1 MKGKLQTG
9 MEFFLLPSSSATYAA
24 SAFAVLLF
32 LYSLLWIST
41 SFRKK
46 SVGQKIAA
54 PEAAGAW
61 PVIGHLHLLGGSQL
75 PHRKLG
81 NMADKHGPIFT
92 IKLGMHRTLVVSN
105 PAMARECLTT
115 HDKVFASRS
124 RAVGV
129 EHMAY
134 NYAMFGFAP
143 YGPYWRHVRKIAV
156 THLLSSHR
164 LETLKHV
171 FESQV
176 KAAVNDIYRR
186 WSGASGGGGGSNAVL
201 VDMNEWF
208 GDINLKVILRVVIG
222 ERCLE
227 DSSAADHR
235 FRRALEEFFRLMG
248 LFVVGDAVPFL
259 RWLDVGGY
267 EREMKRTA
275 LELDRVMEEC
285 LEEHKEKRPVSAED
299 GVDFM
304 GVMLSVLERDDA
316 VSRLSD
322 YGVDTVNKSTCLALV
337 LGGSDTST
345 VTLEWA
351 LCLLLNNPHTLK
363 KAQQELDA
371 QVGRQQQL
379 QGTHIKH
386 LVYIQAIIKETL
398 RLYPAAPLGAPHE
411 SIEDCTVGDHH
422 VPVGTRLVV
431 NLWKVHR
438 DPQVWP
444 NPDEFR
450 PERFLTTHKD
460 VDLKGQHFEL
470 IPFGSG
476 RRMCP
481 GVSFAL
487 QVMHFTL
494 ANLLHGFEIATPD
507 GGPVDMGERFGQTIA
522 KVTPLE
528 VLLSPRLPSHLYV

>member
-1 MKGKLQTG
+1 
-9 MEFFLLPSSSATYAA
+9 MEFFFLPYSSATYAA

-41 SFRKK
+41 SFLKK
-46 SVGQKIAA
+46 SVGQKLAA

-61 PVIGHLHLLGGSQL
+61 PVIGHLHLLRESQL

-92 IKLGMHRTLVVSN
+92 IKLGMHRALVVSN

-115 HDKVFASRS
+115 HDKVFASRT
-124 RAVGV
+124 RAVGA
-129 EHMAY
+129 EHMGY
-134 NYAMFGFAP
+134 NYAMFALAP
-143 YGPYWRHVRKIAV
+143 YGPYWRHVRKIAK
-156 THLLSSHR
+156 THLLSSHL

-171 FESQV
+171 PESQV

-186 WSGASGGGGGSNAVL
+186 WSGASGSGGGGSNAVL
-201 VDMNEWF
+201 VEMSKWF
-208 GDINLKVILRVVIG
+208 GDINLKVILRMVIG

-227 DSSAADHR
+227 DGGTADDR
-235 FRRALEEFFRLMG
+235 FRMALKEFFRLMG
-248 LFVVGDAVPFL
+248 SFVVGDAIPFL

-267 EREMKRTA
+267 EKEMKRTA
-275 LELDRVMEEC
+275 AELDRVMEEW
-285 LEEHKEKRPVSAED
+285 LEERKGKRPVSAED
-299 GVDFM
+299 GDDFM
-304 GVMLSVLERDDA
+304 GVMLSVLERDEA
-316 VSRLSD
+316 LSRLSD
-322 YGVDTVNKSTCLALV
+322 YGVDTVNKSTCLTLV
-337 LGGSDTST
+337 LGAFDTTT
-345 VTLEWA
+345 VTLVWA
-351 LCLLLNNPHTLK
+351 LCLLLNNPHTLM

-371 QVGRQQQL
+371 QVGTQQPL
-379 QGTHIKH
+379 QETHMKH

-398 RLYPAAPLGAPHE
+398 RLYPAGPLGAPHE
-411 SIEDCTVGDHH
+411 SIEDCIVGDHH
-422 VPVGTRLVV
+422 IPAGTRLIV
-431 NLWKVHR
+431 NLWKIHR

-460 VDLKGQHFEL
+460 VDVRGQNFEL
-470 IPFGSG
+470 IPFSSG

-481 GVSFAL
+481 GVSLAL
-487 QVMHFTL
+487 HVMHFTL

-507 GGPVDMGERFGQTIA
+507 NNPVDMGERFGQTMA
-522 KVTPLE
+522 KATPLE

>member
-1 MKGKLQTG
+1 
-9 MEFFLLPSSSATYAA
+9 MEFFLLPFSSATYTA

-32 LYSLLWIST
+32 LYFLLWIST

-46 SVGQKIAA
+46 SVGQKVAA

-92 IKLGMHRTLVVSN
+92 IKLGMHRALVVSN
-105 PAMARECLTT
+105 PANARECLTT
-115 HDKVFASRS
+115 HDKVFASRT

-129 EHMAY
+129 EHMGY
-134 NYAMFGFAP
+134 NYAMFGFTP
-143 YGPYWRHVRKIAV
+143 YGPYWRHVRKIAM

-171 FESQV
+171 PESQV
-176 KAAVNDIYRR
+176 KAAVNDIYWR
-186 WSGASGGGGGSNAVL
+186 WSGASGSGGGGSNAVL
-201 VDMNEWF
+201 VEMSKWF
-208 GDINLKVILRVVIG
+208 GDINLKVILRMVIG
-222 ERCLE
+222 DRCLE
-227 DSSAADHR
+227 DGGAADDR
-235 FRRALEEFFRLMG
+235 FRRALKEFFRLMG
-248 LFVVGDAVPFL
+248 SFVVGDAIPFL
-259 RWLDVGGY
+259 RWLDVGGH

-275 LELDRVMEEC
+275 AELDRLMEKW
-285 LEEHKEKRPVSAED
+285 LEEHKRKRPVSAED
-299 GVDFM
+299 GGDFM
-304 GVMLSVLERDDA
+304 DVMLSVVDRGD
-316 VSRLSD
+316 VPSD
-322 YGVDTVNKSTCLALV
+322 YDPDVFIKSTCLGLV
-337 LGGSDTST
+337 LAGADTST
-345 VTLEWA
+345 VTLVWSF
-351 LCLLLNNPHTLK
+351 CLLLNNPHTLK
-363 KAQQELDA
+363 RAQQELDA

-386 LVYIQAIIKETL
+386 LVYIQAIIKETM
-398 RLYPAAPLGAPHE
+398 RLYPAAPLGIPHE
-411 SIEDCTVGDHH
+411 SIQNCTIGGHP
-422 VPVGTRLVV
+422 VPAGTRLVV

-444 NPDEFR
+444 DPDEFR
-450 PERFLTTHKD
+450 PERFLTTHQD
-460 VDLKGQHFEL
+460 VDVKGQNFEL
-470 IPFGSG
+470 IPFSSG

-494 ANLLHGFEIATPD
+494 ANLLHEFEIATLDDKPIH
-507 GGPVDMGERFGQTIA
+507 MGECFGLTVA
-522 KVTPLE
+522 KTTPLE